1 MISLKTSEFDPK
13 IGYSQVRGKES
24 KETGFV
30 IQSFQLPLEYLG
42 LNVDTE
48 RKKVVEVLNHP
59 ELIPHKKLSDFL
71 KKIIDTYEEIKEERG
86 KFEYKTKRFK
96 RKRKTPQPK
105 KQQTA

>member
-1 MISLKTSEFDPK
+1 MTDLKETEFDSK
-13 IGYSQVRGKES
+13 IGYSQIKGKES

-30 IQSFQLPLEYLG
+30 IQSFQVPLEYLG
-42 LNVDTE
+42 LTVDTD
-48 RKKVVEVLNHP
+48 RKQVVEVLNNP
-59 ELIPHKKLSDFL
+59 EMVPHKKLGDFIR
-71 KKIIDTYEEIKEERG
+71 KIIDTYEDIKEERN